1 MGNETEVFIIGGGP
15 AGLAAAI
22 TARKRGLEV
31 IVADSTEPP
40 IDKACG
46 EGLMP
51 DSLDALRGLGIEVN
65 ECDGYHLRGIRFLE
79 HSLKIEANFSTGH
92 GMGMRRTVLHQK
104 LVEQACAVG
113 VSFRW
118 KTPVTGRSPKG
129 VVMGRSVVAARWIV
143 GADGIRS
150 RVRRWA
156 GLEAHTM
163 GEHRYAFRRHYNVKP
178 WSDCVELY
186 WGISAQAYVT
196 PVGRQQ
202 VCVVLMSRHPAM
214 RFASLETHFPEL
226 AKHLAQAAWASS
238 ERGAVTLTQRFERVY
253 SGRVALIG
261 DASGTV
267 DAITGEGLR
276 LNFDQATALAEA
288 LKVGDLGRYQAAH
301 RRLARR
307 PSFMGC
313 LMLMLDR
320 HTAFRART
328 MRALAANPDIFERLL
343 AIHLGAT
350 SPTHLATTGTLLG
363 WRIVAA

>member
-1 MGNETEVFIIGGGP
+1 MSHETDVFIIGGGP

-22 TARKRGLEV
+22 AARRRGLEV
-31 IVADSTEPP
+31 IVADSAEPP

-51 DSLDALRGLGIEVN
+51 DTLEALRGLGIDVN
-65 ECDGYHLRGIRFLE
+65 ECDGHHLRGIRFLGHGME
-79 HSLKIEANFSTGH
+79 VEANFSTGQ
-92 GMGMRRTVLHQK
+92 GIGMRRPVLHQK

-118 KTPVTGRSPKG
+118 KTPVTGLCPEG
-129 VVMGRSVVAARWIV
+129 VVMGGSVVAARWIV

-156 GLEAHTM
+156 GLEAHPL
-163 GEHRYAFRRHYNVKP
+163 GGHRYAFRRHYNVKP
-178 WSDCVELY
+178 WTDCVELY
-186 WGISAQAYVT
+186 WGRSAQAYVT
-196 PVGRQQ
+196 PVGKQQ
-202 VCVVLMSRHPAM
+202 VCVVLMSRHPVV
-214 RFASLETHFPEL
+214 RFASVETHFPQL
-226 AKHLAQAAWASS
+226 AKHLAQAAWASA
-238 ERGAVTLTQRFERVY
+238 ERGALTLTQRFERVY

-267 DAITGEGLR
+267 DGITGEGLR
-276 LNFDQATALAEA
+276 LNFDQAAALAEA
-288 LKVGDLGRYQAAH
+288 LKVGDLGCYQAAH

-307 PSFMGC
+307 PRFMGN

-343 AIHLGAT
+343 TIHLGAT
-350 SPTHLATTGTLLG
+350 SAAHLATTGTLLG
-363 WRIVAA
+363 WRFMAA